1 MPTPRK
7 IGILGGMGPEATVL
21 LMQKIIDATPVHE
34 DRDHIPMMVDNNPQV
49 PSRIDALIHG
59 TGENPGPVLQ
69 RMARDLEG
77 AGAKALIMPCNTAH
91 HYAGFIEADIS
102 IPFLNMIS
110 LTCEKIATDLPAG
123 SRIGLLASPAVRM
136 SRLFE
141 KDLARVGMVPVY
153 ATDDDALLRI
163 IRMVKANGPAQEA
176 VDGLNAVAQQLK
188 ASDVAGILIA
198 CTEFSLLRKSI
209 VATVPVSDS
218 LDVITQA
225 AVDFALGKAQGQPL
239 ES

>member
-1 MPTPRK
+1 VENLMPTPRK

-21 LMQKIIDATPVHE
+21 LMQKIIQATPVQD
-34 DRDHIPMMVDNNPQV
+34 DRDHIPMIVDNNPQV

-69 RMARDLEG
+69 RMALDLEA
-77 AGAKALIMPCNTAH
+77 AGAEALIMPCNTAH
-91 HYAGFIEADIS
+91 HYAGFIETDIS

-110 LTCEKIATDLPAG
+110 LTCENISAHLPAG
-123 SRIGLLASPAVRM
+123 SRIGLLASPAVRL

-141 KDLARVGMVPVY
+141 TELARVGMAPVY

-163 IRMVKANGPAQEA
+163 IRTVKANGPVQDA
-176 VDGLNAVAQQLK
+176 VDGLNAIAQMLE
-188 ASDVAGILIA
+188 ALDVAGLLIA
-198 CTEFSLLRKSI
+198 CTEFSLLSKSI

-218 LDVITQA
+218 LDVIVQA
-225 AVDFALGKAQGQPL
+225 AVDFALRKDR
-239 ES
+239 

>member
-1 MPTPRK
+1 MTSMPTPRK

-21 LMQKIIDATPVHE
+21 LIQKIIEATPVQD
-34 DRDHIPMMVDNNPQV
+34 DRDHIPMIVDNNPQV

-77 AGAKALIMPCNTAH
+77 AGAEALIMPCNTAH
-91 HYAGFIEADIS
+91 HYAGFIETDIS

-110 LTCEKIATDLPAG
+110 LTCEKLASELPTG
-123 SRIGLLASPAVRM
+123 SRVGILASPAVRL
-136 SRLFE
+136 SNLFE
-141 KDLARVGMVPVY
+141 TEMARVGVEPVY
-153 ATDDDALLRI
+153 ASNDDALLRV
-163 IRMVKANGPAQEA
+163 IRMVKAGGPTQEA
-176 VDGLNAVAQQLK
+176 VDGLNAIARELE
-188 ASDVAGILIA
+188 ASGVAGILVA

-209 VATVPVSDS
+209 VASVPVTDS

-225 AVDFALGKAQGQPL
+225 AVEFALGDSP
-239 ES
+239 

>member
-21 LMQKIIDATPVHE
+21 LMQKIIDATPVQD
-34 DRDHIPMMVDNNPQV
+34 DRDHIPMIVDNNPQV

-77 AGAKALIMPCNTAH
+77 AGAEALIMPCNTAH
-91 HYAGFIEADIS
+91 HYAGFIETDIS
-102 IPFLNMIS
+102 VPFLNMIS
-110 LTCEKIATDLPAG
+110 LTCEKLASELPAG
-123 SRIGLLASPAVRM
+123 SRIGLLASPAVRL

-141 KDLARVGMVPVY
+141 AELARVGMEPVY

-163 IRMVKANGPAQEA
+163 IRVVKAGGPTPDA
-176 VDGLNAVAQQLK
+176 VDGLNALARELE
-188 ASDVAGILIA
+188 AAGVAGILVA

-218 LDVITQA
+218 LDVIVQA
-225 AVDFALGKAQGQPL
+225 AVDFALGDSL
-239 ES
+239 